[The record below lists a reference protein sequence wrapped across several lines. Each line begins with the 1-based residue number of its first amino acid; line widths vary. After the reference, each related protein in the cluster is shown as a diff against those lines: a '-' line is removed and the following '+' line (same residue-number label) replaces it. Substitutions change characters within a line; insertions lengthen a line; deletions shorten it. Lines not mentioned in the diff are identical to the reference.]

1 MFYEPGSE
9 IAILGWKCLKFKLF
23 GGVQSLSLVDK
34 SEFCDMIYRIDS
46 ILISNITKSKLR
58 VKLSK
63 SKTVYLLPIVV
74 GGGVGGFYVEYIDS
88 KSHNI
93 STTEYFM

>member
-1 MFYEPGSE
+1 MFQVPTFWEGF
-9 IAILGWKCLKFKLF
+9 KFWLWWTNLCF
-23 GGVQSLSLVDK
+23 G
-34 SEFCDMIYRIDS
+34 IYRIDS

-58 VKLSK
+58 VKLFK

-88 KSHNI
+88 ESHNI

>member
-1 MFYEPGSE
+1 MFKKFPAFLEGFKVWPWWPNLT
-9 IAILGWKCLKFKLF
+9 LGIRKR
-23 GGVQSLSLVDK
+23 SND
-34 SEFCDMIYRIDS
+34 IYHHQ
-46 ILISNITKSKLR
+46 ITKPKLR
-58 VKLSK
+58 VKLFK

-88 KSHNI
+88 ESHNI